1 MWLAQ
6 GPTALQDSS
15 SAGKGWLPAI
25 SAPLGAELRFSPC
38 TDEIF
43 NVFPVKEERQI
54 SPRFAR
60 GRGRGCCTR
69 ARLEGPGG
77 LIYESDNKNP
87 IRLLS
92 LRKRSR
98 EKKLCVSPSSIDAG
112 GSDGSSA
119 GGDRAQG
126 AREGRARAGF
136 VGAAA
141 PRPRPLPTPLAA
153 PPCATAPPAAPPSLL
168 RLLLCRPASPRP
180 APLRSPALP
189 SAAPGGPPA
198 KRRQPPRPHTCSLGL
213 PSHPRATLPT
223 PMPPAHP
230 QHPLG
235 LGELKRGWCWVE
247 REGYEL
253 GNYRSQRKG
262 TKAGAREAPRF
273 P

>member
-1 MWLAQ
+1 MSVWLAQ

-153 PPCATAPPAAPPSLL
+153 PPCATAPPSAAPAPPAAPPSLL

-180 APLRSPALP
+180 APLRSPHSPLQHREVHLPNAANHPAPTPALWV
-189 SAAPGGPPA
+189 SQATPGRPC
-198 KRRQPPRPHTCSLGL
+198 QPPYPRRI
-213 PSHPRATLPT
+213 PST
-223 PMPPAHP
+223 PLAW
-230 QHPLG
+230 
-235 LGELKRGWCWVE
+235 E
-247 REGYEL
+247 
-253 GNYRSQRKG
+253 S
-262 TKAGAREAPRF
+262 
-273 P
+273 